1 MQELG
6 NIAYTELR
14 YPLEFTRGGVELI
27 DTPGTN
33 DLDQAREEITLR
45 FIPQAD
51 AAIMLLSA
59 EQILARSEM
68 DFLRERI
75 LKSDISKIFFV
86 VNFKDRLADPADGE
100 RILNLAREQLQGLVN
115 QPRLFLVSSRGALN
129 WRRAGAG
136 EVFRG

>member
-59 EQILARSEM
+59 
-68 DFLRERI
+68 
-75 LKSDISKIFFV
+75 
-86 VNFKDRLADPADGE
+86 
-100 RILNLAREQLQGLVN
+100 
-115 QPRLFLVSSRGALN
+115 
-129 WRRAGAG
+129 
-136 EVFRG
+136 